1 MGDVDDKGED
11 VGDTLQIQWGSL
23 DMLLEDMVTVKSQV
37 EAMDS
42 YVAEHVC
49 STAGFDFTP
58 FALKPL
64 ADAMGEMRGF
74 FSTMRTTYETRF
86 DGLVEATRNT
96 ARDVYATDDTIKFD
110 IDKLTGEPGQGG
122 GSGAGIEVRLKGVN
136 DPADHLTAPPEGEQR
151 FPKDHDQPFQT
162 VVTGWDDARD
172 KVNECIR
179 WCRDKGIDIFDELPE
194 KSLEDFIVFPLSGDY
209 YAIQQN
215 ASSCRNLA
223 RAFRDY
229 AENFGLLALNA
240 QLAMKGRAGAALTAH
255 IGLYSAVM
263 TSISGVIRGL
273 ATVFDE
279 LAELSEKI
287 AIKVEKIIRVLAQK
301 LFKLMKF
308 LLKRINAAVGLFVTL
323 KEIAEKGTAFF
334 TDLVDDVKTVKNLIE
349 VAFGLAEE
357 VEAWAKE
364 QADRIKTVKQVVSIA
379 RKLPHAR
386 GKMNLSD
393 LPDNVVNVKKSLTDL
408 KTDFGD
414 PEGDAWDKLEEKV
427 DEGVDEAGET
437 DPSVHYDEDC
447 LPDGPINPITGQPVE
462 PPEWHAP
469 MVAPVGTVK
478 DDVRSTPGVP
488 TGGGRR

>member
-1 MGDVDDKGED
+1 MGE
-11 VGDTLQIQWGSL
+11 TLQIQWGSL
-23 DMLLEDMVTVKSQV
+23 DMLLEDMVTVKEQV
-37 EAMDS
+37 ASIDS
-42 YVAEHVC
+42 YVGTFVC

-74 FSTMRTTYETRF
+74 FSSMRTTYETRF

-96 ARDVYATDDTIKFD
+96 AKDVYATDETIRFD
-110 IDKLTGEPGQGG
+110 IDKLTGEPGPGAGG
-122 GSGAGIEVRLKGVN
+122 GPGIEVRLRGVN
-136 DPADHLTAPPEGEQR
+136 DPADHLKPPPEGTQK
-151 FPKDHDQPFQT
+151 FPKDHDEPFQT
-162 VVTGWDDARD
+162 VVAGWDDARD

-229 AENFGLLALNA
+229 AENFGLLAFNA
-240 QLAMKGRAGAALTAH
+240 QLAMKGQAGLALTAH
-255 IGLYSAVM
+255 IGLYSVVM
-263 TSISGVIRGL
+263 TTIAGVIRGL

-308 LLKRINAAVGLFVTL
+308 LLKRINAAVGIFLTL
-323 KEIAEKGTAFF
+323 KDLAEKGTAFF
-334 TDLVDDVKTVKNLIE
+334 ADLVDDVTTVKNLIE

-357 VEAWAKE
+357 VEAWATE
-364 QADRIKTVKQVVSIA
+364 QADRIKTVKQVVSIVE
-379 RKLPHAR
+379 KLPHAR
-386 GKMNLSD
+386 GKMNLDD
-393 LPDNVVNVKKSLTDL
+393 LPASTMDVEKSLKDL

-427 DEGVDEAGET
+427 DEGVEEAGDA
-437 DPSVHYDEDC
+437 DPSVLYDEDC
-447 LPDGPINPITGQPVE
+447 LPDEPPLPVDPFTGQPVE
-462 PPEWHAP
+462 PPTWHAP
-469 MVAPVGTVK
+469 MAPPPTGTPK
-478 DDVRSTPGVP
+478 DDVKVP
-488 TGGGRR
+488 KGAR